1 LWATAV
7 VGNSWGHAV
16 TTHSDGSATVTGWF
30 MGTVRAGD
38 YSLSG
43 AGGFDIFV
51 GRISAQGQWLW
62 AVKVDGTEYDS
73 GWDVAATPD
82 GGAIV
87 TGSFGRTVTFGAQQL
102 TSAFGGHFYNDAFVA
117 KVSSTGEWLWAKNFG
132 GFGDDDGYGVS
143 VFSDGSAVVTGR
155 FAGTMTL
162 DSINISSVND
172 QWYDA
177 FVAKI
182 SSSGNWIYGTNAGS
196 GTDDFS
202 GRSVTALS
210 DGTAVV
216 TGDLPSAA
224 LFGSH
229 QLNGFSSHTGI
240 FVAKI
245 GTTGQWQWA
254 TSAGGTNG
262 HLQSFSITR
271 GPSNSLYVVGT
282 ITSTVAFSDITAT
295 SAHIDPDAFIAKMA
309 STGQWE
315 WVSVSGGEGT
325 TSTSTRGDEAT
336 GLAILSDGSMIVV
349 GSFIGNMQIGSTSLA
364 ADWRR
369 SEYPFATKIS
379 ASGVYLNF

>member
-1 LWATAV
+1 
-7 VGNSWGHAV
+7 
-16 TTHSDGSATVTGWF
+16 
-30 MGTVRAGD
+30 VRAGS

-43 AGGFDIFV
+43 SSGFDIFV
-51 GRISAQGQWLW
+51 GRVSAQGQWLW
-62 AVKVDGTEYDS
+62 AVKVDGLDFDT

-82 GGAIV
+82 GGALV

-102 TSAFGGHFYNDAFVA
+102 TSAFGGLSYGTDVFVA
-117 KVSSTGEWLWAKNFG
+117 KISSTGEWLWAKNIG
-132 GFGDDDGYGVS
+132 GFGDDVGYGIS
-143 VFSDGSAVVTGR
+143 VFPDGSAAVTGT
-155 FAGTMTL
+155 FAGTMAL
-162 DSINISSVND
+162 GSINVSSVND
-172 QWYDA
+172 QWFDV

-182 SSSGNWIYGTNAGS
+182 SSSGNWIYGINAGS

-216 TGDLPSAA
+216 TGDLPSGA

-240 FVAKI
+240 FVAKV
-245 GTTGQWQWA
+245 GTTGLWQWA

-262 HLQSFSITR
+262 HLQSFSIAS
-271 GPSNSLYVVGT
+271 GPNNSLYVVGT
-282 ITSTVAFSDITAT
+282 ITSTVTFSDIAAT
-295 SAHIDPDAFIAKMA
+295 SAHIDPDAFIAKMT
-309 STGQWE
+309 STGQWA
-315 WVSVSGGEGT
+315 WVSVSGGAGT

-336 GLAILSDGSMIVV
+336 GVAFLSDGSMIIV

-364 ADWRR
+364 ADYRR
-369 SEYPFATKIS
+369 SEYPFAAKIS